1 MLAFFS
7 EMMTAFAAALA
18 KVLPLS
24 PFQQYIK
31 EFANLPYLGYL
42 NWFLPIRAFVNIGL
56 AWLGCIAIFY
66 IYSIAMRWV
75 KVIGD

>member
-1 MLAFFS
+1 MLAFFN

-31 EFANLPYLGYL
+31 AFGNLPYLGML
-42 NWFLPIRAFVNIGL
+42 NWFIPVSALIKIGA
-56 AWLGCIAIFY
+56 AWLACIALFY
-66 IYSIAMRWV
+66 LYSIAMRWV
-75 KVIGD
+75 KMIGD

>member
-1 MLAFFS
+1 MLQMFN
-7 EMMTAFAAALA
+7 EIINAFAAAVI

-42 NWFLPIRAFVNIGL
+42 NWFLPIGSFIKIGMV
-56 AWLGCIAIFY
+56 WLVAIGTFY
-66 IYSIAMRWV
+66 IYSIVLRWI
-75 KVIGD
+75 KAIS

>member
-18 KVLPLS
+18 KVMPAS
-24 PFQQYIK
+24 PFQQWIDK
-31 EFANLPYLGYL
+31 FGNIPYLGYL
-42 NWFLPIRAFVNIGL
+42 NWFIPVAAFVKIGL

-66 IYSIAMRWV
+66 IYSVAMRWV
-75 KVIGD
+75 KLIGD